1 MCDALAPRHR
11 VCVAGRADDHPED
24 WAGTAAATHVQ
35 PAMFCWERLPLAV
48 LCLTYFDTAAAC
60 FVIDPALPGFG
71 DLRHRWRQAVL
82 P

>member
-1 MCDALAPRHR
+1 
-11 VCVAGRADDHPED
+11 
-24 WAGTAAATHVQ
+24 
-35 PAMFCWERLPLAV
+35 MFCWERLPLAV